1 MANLRNVI
9 RWEWLVFK
17 TLLYLTLEVLL
28 FHLNMKKR
36 LAIWLRDEPI
46 FCHDVTKM
54 SLDSSRV
61 HYVDT
66 LRSGFTNQSGLS
78 IWWKIITHTHT
89 LLSKFTHQ
97 PFELLLALQEVNNV
111 KLKHHN
117 KRKVDKPRTVCDPSL
132 RSCVRHKNVS
142 WSPSLKKYTSIGG

>member
-9 RWEWLVFK
+9 QWEWLVFK
-17 TLLYLTLEVLL
+17 TLLYLTLPSEHEKTFGHMTARWANFLSWRYQNEPGL
-28 FHLNMKKR
+28 QPSP
-36 LAIWLRDEPI
+36 LRG
-46 FCHDVTKM
+46 H
-54 SLDSSRV
+54 
-61 HYVDT
+61 
-66 LRSGFTNQSGLS
+66 FTQWIYKS
-78 IWWKIITHTHT
+78 IWSVYMMKNNYTHTHT